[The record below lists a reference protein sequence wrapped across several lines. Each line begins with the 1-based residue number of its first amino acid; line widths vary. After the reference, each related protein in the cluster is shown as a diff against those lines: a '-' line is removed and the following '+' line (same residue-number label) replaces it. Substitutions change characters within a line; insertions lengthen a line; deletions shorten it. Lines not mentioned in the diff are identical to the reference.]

1 MGPGREPAPPGSAGR
16 GARAAMDDPDLDATR
31 EDGPGDSCERSA
43 TRCAPGSRCPG
54 GSRVRAECAS
64 PFVTED
70 GASDTPCQCSAVMD
84 LLGMSRDFG
93 VSEAFDPAHISYC
106 DVELKASIG

>member
-1 MGPGREPAPPGSAGR
+1 
-16 GARAAMDDPDLDATR
+16 MDDPDLDATR
-31 EDGPGDSCERSA
+31 EDGPGDAAARCGPPPLEAPCSCERSA

-54 GSRVRAECAS
+54 GSRVRADCAT

-93 VSEAFDPAHISYC
+93 VSEAFDPSLQSYC